1 MRSRVTI
8 VAWLRG
14 LKRGYKF
21 AILLVAAWAPFLFP
35 EHPVVT
41 GLLMG
46 LCTVVFFVATG
57 PVKATPTATIGLVD
71 SDNLKDSHVEP

>member
-1 MRSRVTI
+1 MKSRVTI
-8 VAWLRG
+8 IVWLRG

-21 AILLVAAWAPFLFP
+21 AILLIAAWAPFLFP

-46 LCTVVFFVATG
+46 LCTAVFFVATG
-57 PVKATPTATIGLVD
+57 SGRPTPTVTAGSVD
-71 SDNLKDSHVEP
+71 PVNLKDSHVEP

>member
-35 EHPVVT
+35 EHPVMT
-41 GLLMG
+41 GFLMG
-46 LCTVVFFVATG
+46 LCTAVFFVATG
-57 PVKATPTATIGLVD
+57 PPKPTPAAPVGSVD
-71 SDNLKDSHVEP
+71 SDSLKDSHVEP